1 MTPLVFLI
9 ALLVALVAVVV
20 FANTQ
25 KKKGAMSDSTHQ
37 MLVSGCSIVVTIAA
51 LAVLLMRMRG

>member
-9 ALLVALVAVVV
+9 ALLVGLIAVVV
-20 FANTQ
+20 FANGQ

-37 MLVSGCSIVVTIAA
+37 MLVSACSIVVTLAA
-51 LAVLLMRMRG
+51 VTVLILRIRG